1 MARRA
6 LEPEAPEAFLPSAED
21 AGLGAFA
28 ARLERELEQTAR
40 DGGNLM
46 PPFIEA
52 VKAYATLG
60 EIIETLKGVYG
71 EYTEPIII

>member
-1 MARRA
+1 VAEQQNEKLAALRNRRDQAACDAALARV
-6 LEPEAPEAFLPSAED
+6 
-21 AGLGAFA
+21 
-28 ARLERELEQTAR
+28 EQVAR

-46 PPFIEA
+46 PTFIDA

-60 EIIETLKGVYG
+60 EIIGTLKGVYG